1 MGGKLKKAPEGA
13 RNSVYGEKQCRTFVF
28 LLVFVNLSQAFKG
41 ASMLLEANSSNLFMV
56 YSSLFLGVAL

>member
-41 ASMLLEANSSNLFMV
+41 ASMLLEAPGYFDCR
-56 YSSLFLGVAL
+56 